1 MKIKTE
7 KLKKR
12 NIELARKVDELQ
24 NYIDTEI
31 ALTKEQREYL
41 DSLII
46 SIQETQNKWLQQIED
61 LETIKD
67 KYVILIRELQLLRK
81 SMISND
87 LKIKIS
93 LRDRIKYFL
102 QK

>member
-1 MKIKTE
+1 MKRKTE

-46 SIQETQNKWLQQIED
+46 SIQETQNKWLRQIED

>member
-1 MKIKTE
+1 MKRKTE

-46 SIQETQNKWLQQIED
+46 SIQETQNKWLRQIED

-87 LKIKIS
+87 LKIKTS